1 MPNLLRYTRL
11 ALGFALLATLLLYP
25 NLPAPFRAAP
35 VRAAGPP
42 VSNTNDAG
50 GGSLRQAILDAAP
63 GDTITFQ
70 PGLTGTIKLTSGQL
84 VISKTLTISGPG
96 ASVLAIDAPTLGQP
110 IFFITQ
116 TNSTISGLT
125 LQRGG
130 SPGFNG
136 GAISVESA
144 SVTVTNST
152 MVSNT

>member
-1 MPNLLRYTRL
+1 MPILLRYTRL
-11 ALGFALLATLLLYP
+11 GLGFALLATLLLYP

-35 VRAAGPP
+35 ARAAGPT
-42 VSNTNDAG
+42 VSTTADAG
-50 GGSLRQAILDAAP
+50 GGSLRQAILDAVP

-84 VISKTLTISGPG
+84 VINKPLTISGPG
-96 ASVLAIDAPTLGQP
+96 ASVLAIDAPTLGQS

-116 TNSTISGLT
+116 TATISGLT

-130 SPGFNG
+130 GGSNG

-144 SVTVTNST
+144 SVTVT
-152 MVSNT
+152 